1 MKVTQSSDVVIRE
14 KQRRRRRVSVSN
26 IFVAAILLMIGFAA
40 GTRSQEI
47 YAAIGPMFGIRVSA
61 DTLNLASVQRTF
73 QALDVNYDGK
83 LDKQALV
90 DGANRGMVEA
100 AGDKY
105 TVFMSAK
112 EAEEFNKSLSGD
124 IGGGIGVEI
133 GMRDDKPTVIRL
145 LDGNPAKKAGVLAGD
160 IIIKVNDDVVLNADT
175 STVASKIRGEVG
187 TTVKLTVVRGDSE
200 KVFDITRAK
209 VVNPSVYSETRDNIG
224 IIKVSRF
231 DEDTALLVRNAAEK
245 LKKEPVKGVILDLRG
260 NGGGFLTAAQEVAG
274 VWLDNKI
281 VVSERVGGK
290 ETDVLRSGGDT
301 VLQGM
306 KTIVLVDGETAS
318 ASEIVAG
325 ALRDHGVAQ
334 LVGVTT
340 FGKGTVQ
347 KMVDLDAGSL
357 LKVTVARWYTPNGK
371 NLSAGGLK
379 PDKKVGLSAEDV
391 NAGKDPQLDAAL
403 AVFK

>member
-1 MKVTQSSDVVIRE
+1 MR
-14 KQRRRRRVSVSN
+14 
-26 IFVAAILLMIGFAA
+26 LLV
-40 GTRSQEI
+40 RC
-47 YAAIGPMFGIRVSA
+47 IRVSA

-200 KVFDITRAK
+200 KVIDITRAK